1 MKNKPMC
8 NSLLRT
14 GAVLLVFLLLV
25 HLTLSRPDGSIFG
38 SIGILIVSLFKLVF
52 FVIGLAIG
60 IAICLAVFLGI
71 FVAAAYLVRG
81 RLGRETAEKTWATV
95 QRQSRSALAALAPGR
110 FGHLAPAAACC
121 GEAAHPE
128 ACACTASM
136 TSTAS
141 TASTTEIAAPP
152 QISGAPPAAQDQTL
166 KMLQLFE
173 ERVENIEASVRAVE
187 TSAAHFVHGEELDA
201 LRGTVQELGTRSQT
215 ELAEAFA
222 PVQGQL
228 EEMTRQGELLSAAG
242 KKLDDIVQ
250 RLTALEERMAQ
261 FTDLPQQVTDLR
273 GALQQQAEALQQ
285 KTQAPAKSRSS
296 RKKTT

>member
-71 FVAAAYLVRG
+71 FIAAAYLVRG
-81 RLGRETAEKTWATV
+81 RLGRETAEKTWAAV
-95 QRQSRSALAALAPGR
+95 QRQSRCALATLVPGK

-121 GEAAHPE
+121 GEATHPE

-136 TSTAS
+136 TSTTS
-141 TASTTEIAAPP
+141 TAEIAAPP
-152 QISGAPPAAQDQTL
+152 QVSGPSPAAQDQTL
-166 KMLQLFE
+166 EMLQLFE
-173 ERVENIEASVRAVE
+173 QRVENIEASVRAVE
-187 TSAAHFVHGEELDA
+187 SSTAHFVHDEELDA

-222 PVQGQL
+222 PVQGQF

-242 KKLDDIVQ
+242 KKLDDIAQ
-250 RLTALEERMAQ
+250 RLTALEEKIAQ

-273 GALQQQAEALQQ
+273 GAVQQQAEALQQ
-285 KTQAPAKSRSS
+285 KAQAPAKGRSS